1 MDGLENRQA
10 LRHRLVVADEGLLVG
25 STLVLGLQLE
35 YLRLVEVSVELVEA
49 VVLVSEHAVF
59 AVHAVLLRVECPA
72 VFGLEHVT
80 IARNGLIGELVLAM
94 GEEARVLVAALG
106 SLDPVSAKSGLEVA
120 AGAGLGDNH
129 LHVHGECCRFFFLCK
144 INLTEVTWRKSANN
158 LSDHS

>member
-1 MDGLENRQA
+1 M
-10 LRHRLVVADEGLLVG
+10 RHRLVVADEGLLVG

-35 YLRLVEVSVELVEA
+35 HLGLVEVSVELVEA
-49 VVLVSEHAVF
+49 VVLVSEHAAL
-59 AVHAVLLRVECPA
+59 AVHAVLLGVECPA
-72 VFGLEHVT
+72 VFGLEHVAIT
-80 IARNGLIGELVLAM
+80 RNGLIGELVLAM

-129 LHVHGECCRFFFLCK
+129 LHVHGECCRFFFLSK